1 MVLTTH
7 EEVGLTNIRP
17 VITYNK
23 EGQIE
28 HRKTVFSVG
37 DFQTLVMECTT
48 SAMIYTSLLL
58 NTICNDIKRNSNV
71 SALVLLNVLNE
82 LEKRDKIL
90 YRTGRHSL

>member
-7 EEVGLTNIRP
+7 EDVGLTNIRP

-28 HRKTVFSVG
+28 HRETVFSVG

-48 SAMIYTSLLL
+48 PAIIYTSHVLK
-58 NTICNDIKRNSNV
+58 TISR
-71 SALVLLNVLNE
+71 
-82 LEKRDKIL
+82 IL
-90 YRTGRHSL
+90 RECSCII